1 MKNVHFYIILNQGI
15 IDVPMEIVVHQ
26 IIIKL
31 YRISINV
38 LIIVKTMILIIMN
51 MKISAIP
58 LVQELHIIH
67 LIICFYAKIIL
78 KDII

>member
-1 MKNVHFYIILNQGI
+1 MKNAHFYIILNQAI
-15 IDVPMEIVVHQ
+15 IDALKEIVVLQ
-26 IIIKL
+26 VIIKL
-31 YRISINV
+31 YWIRINV
-38 LIIVKTMILIIMN
+38 LIIAKTMILIIMS
-51 MKISAIP
+51 MKINAIL